1 MTGEMA
7 CGDVEG
13 GACGDDEVGA
23 CGDDGGGACGN
34 DEGGS
39 WGNYEEGHPPKNPL
53 IKNNTWQ
60 TLVITNIK
68 NNPV

>member
-60 TLVITNIK
+60 TPVIINIK